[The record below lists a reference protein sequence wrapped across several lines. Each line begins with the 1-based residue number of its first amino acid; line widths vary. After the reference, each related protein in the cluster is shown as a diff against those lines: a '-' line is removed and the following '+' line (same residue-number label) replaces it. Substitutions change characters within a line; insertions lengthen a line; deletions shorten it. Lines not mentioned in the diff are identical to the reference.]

1 MSWTAPR
8 ATPKHP
14 QTAPMSTSAKAKAT
28 TAPAKPSTA
37 TATASI
43 AQHPLVTREMV
54 AALVVMTIA
63 VTGVLIDVVL
73 GGDPTLEAMS
83 QHTHR
88 DSTYHHLDM
97 AGGSSMTVE
106 ASMPSTAFTASS
118 NGRSEHKRRKMATPA
133 TPHAHSPEHLMM
145 MEENIPMHDPGMTME
160 KEMRM
165 DDEVHMEGAA
175 AGANSG
181 SSATGADEG
190 GDAGSRMLIRRGQL
204 DLRLDRPP
212 IPRITADS
220 PEEER
225 RRMEDELQ
233 KEEAERATATMG
245 AARQAVIGVFEGSG
259 GYVESYSKQGGSSD
273 HHHHHHHV
281 QDDRLEFTARVPSDR
296 FDSVMASLR
305 ELVLAPDDDRLAGSV
320 LFESASTEDVTGQYI
335 DAEVRTES
343 QLIGSNS
350 QNTGRN

>member
-1 MSWTAPR
+1 
-8 ATPKHP
+8 
-14 QTAPMSTSAKAKAT
+14 
-28 TAPAKPSTA
+28 
-37 TATASI
+37 
-43 AQHPLVTREMV
+43 
-54 AALVVMTIA
+54 
-63 VTGVLIDVVL
+63 
-73 GGDPTLEAMS
+73 
-83 QHTHR
+83 
-88 DSTYHHLDM
+88 
-97 AGGSSMTVE
+97 
-106 ASMPSTAFTASS
+106 
-118 NGRSEHKRRKMATPA
+118 
-133 TPHAHSPEHLMM
+133 
-145 MEENIPMHDPGMTME
+145 
-160 KEMRM
+160 M

-190 GDAGSRMLIRRGQL
+190 GDAASRMLIRRGQL

-335 DAEVRTES
+335 DAEARVRALRSSEKQLLVLMERAEAVKDILAVSRELSRVTAELEAQQSVAQRLASLSTLSTIHVSVQQPAASWQAPPPTPPRPQLSVWRQALKEVGQFWKWMGRLVVESGVVGILVVMPLGLLALALGWLGRAALRRAGVLIPAGLVPRGLGKWGSEEGAQPTE
-343 QLIGSNS
+343 G
-350 QNTGRN
+350 